1 MNEQH
6 SSILLALAGTC
17 IFIFGMSIASENLQ
31 KLAANRIRDLIAV
44 LSKTPFYG
52 VILGIGLTLMVQS
65 SGAVTSMLVGLG
77 SAGVISLQQVMSVI
91 LGTTIGTTFT
101 VQLLSFNVAKY
112 GMGLFALSFPV
123 YFLTKRRVLRTTMAV
138 FMGFG
143 LIFWGLDMISQG
155 TESLKHV
162 EMFVGVLD
170 YLKSNPVMSVVLAAF
185 FTAVV
190 QSSAVTIG
198 FAMSLAGSGTMSLY
212 DAIFIVLGANIGT
225 TATALIAASGGNYVG
240 RQVAWAHCLYKMAS
254 MIMFLP
260 FVSLMADYMPGGG
273 VEREIAN
280 VHTFINIFAAILFFP
295 IIRYGAQFVEKTFPP
310 SPSEKEFS
318 VKYLRRGDWES
329 ISVAMAHAEREVLR
343 MADIVL
349 DMINKS
355 LDMFRDDDPD
365 LEKGIRS
372 RDDRVD
378 LLNRE
383 ISMFLTQH
391 MEGATGD
398 SLAHMVRLITFV
410 SDLEA
415 AADVIDNNMLDLAK
429 KKHMLKV
436 EFSKDGWKDLE
447 ELHAAV
453 THVASLSISCF
464 QRQDKDLA
472 AKVVFHKRNI
482 RKIEKRMRES
492 HIERLVQRRQ
502 ESINTSSIHL
512 DVLGEYRRIVGL
524 LSNHA
529 YGYLKETDKYNLL
542 PRRED

>member
-1 MNEQH
+1 MNAHH
-6 SSILLALAGTC
+6 SSVLLTLAGTC

-52 VILGIGLTLMVQS
+52 VILGISLTLMVQS

-77 SAGVISLQQVMSVI
+77 SAGVITLQQVMSVI

-112 GMGLFALSFPV
+112 GMTIFAIVFPV
-123 YFLTKRRVLRTTMAV
+123 YFLTKRRVLRTAMAV
-138 FMGFG
+138 VMGFG

-155 TESLKHV
+155 TEALKHV

-170 YLKSNPVMSVVLAAF
+170 YLKSNPVMSVILAAF

-190 QSSAVTIG
+190 QSSAATIG
-198 FAMSLAGSGTMSLY
+198 FAMSLAGSGAIALY

-225 TATALIAASGGNYVG
+225 TAIALIAASGGNYVG

-254 MIMFLP
+254 MLMFLP
-260 FVSLMADYMPGGG
+260 FVALMAEYIPGGS

-295 IIRYGAQFVEKTFPP
+295 LIRYGAQFVEKAFPP

-355 LDMFRDDDPD
+355 LEMFRDDDPD

-391 MEGATGD
+391 MEGATGE
-398 SLAHMVRLITFV
+398 SLAQMVRLISFV
-410 SDLEA
+410 SDLES

-447 ELHAAV
+447 ELHMAV

-529 YGYLKETDKYNLL
+529 YGYLKDTDKYNLL

>member
-1 MNEQH
+1 
-6 SSILLALAGTC
+6 
-17 IFIFGMSIASENLQ
+17 MSIASENLQ
-31 KLAANRIRDLIAV
+31 KLAANRIRDLIGV

-52 VILGIGLTLMVQS
+52 VVLGIGLTLMIQS

-77 SAGVISLQQVMSVI
+77 SAGVITLQQVMSVI

-101 VQLLSFNVAKY
+101 VQLLSLNVAKY
-112 GMGLFALSFPV
+112 GMAIFAFTFPV
-123 YFLTKRRVLRTTMAV
+123 YFLTKRRVLRTSMAV

-143 LIFWGLDMISQG
+143 LIFWGLDLIAQG
-155 TESLKHV
+155 TETLKHV
-162 EMFVGVLD
+162 ETFIGVLD
-170 YLKSNPVMSVVLAAF
+170 YLKANPFMAVALAAF

-198 FAMSLAGSGTMSLY
+198 FAMSLAASGSIQLP
-212 DAIFIVLGANIGT
+212 DAIYLVLGANIGT

-240 RQVAWAHCLYKMAS
+240 RQVAWAHCLYKITS
-254 MIMFLP
+254 MFMFLP
-260 FVSLMADYMPGGG
+260 FVNLMAQYMPGSG

-280 VHTFINIFAAILFFP
+280 VHTFINILAAAVFFP
-295 IIRYGAQFVEKTFPP
+295 FIHYGARFVEKTFPP
-310 SPSEKEFS
+310 SAAEKEFS

-349 DMINKS
+349 DMLNKS
-355 LDMFRDDDPD
+355 LDMFRDEDPD
-365 LEKGIRS
+365 LEKSIRA

-383 ISMFLTQH
+383 ISLFLTQH

-398 SLAHMVRLITFV
+398 SLQQMVRLISFV

-415 AADVIDNNMLDLAK
+415 AADVIDNNLLDLAK
-429 KKHMLKV
+429 KKHTLRV

-447 ELHAAV
+447 EIHAAV

-472 AKVVFHKRNI
+472 AKVVFHKRSI
-482 RKIEKRMRES
+482 RKLEKRMRES

-529 YGYLKETDKYNLL
+529 YGYLKDTDKYNLL